1 MKISLF
7 TIWHVKNYGAEMQTY
22 STVKILEEL
31 GHDVE
36 VVSFYLSDIQN
47 KTIKSKV
54 IQLISRMTKETYKFE
69 RFWKNR
75 IPSSKRYKTL
85 KSILDNPPESDAYIV
100 GSDQVWNPEITKDA
114 LALFLLEF
122 GNCNIRRISYAS
134 SFGRMNWNND
144 NDFCQRIVQSLSTFH
159 SVSVRESSSVK
170 MLNSISDI
178 QAENV
183 LDPTLLFEGYPE
195 LTGKNTLENETL
207 VYYPLIDNPKMEK
220 LCFLIAKQRGL
231 NYININNKK
240 YLYRKIVWNR
250 PSTEEWIRS
259 IAKSSFVI
267 TPSFHGLAFSLIYK
281 KQFIIVAEDLKK
293 TVRITDLLEQLGLS
307 DRFFTNVDDVLK
319 SNVLNTPIDY
329 TIVSNKLEKLRKKS
343 IDFLRSSL
351 S

>member
-1 MKISLF
+1 MKISLV

-22 STVKILEEL
+22 STVRILEEL

-36 VVSFYLSDIQN
+36 VISFYLSDLQA
-47 KTIKSKV
+47 KTIKHKA
-54 IQLISRMTKETYKFE
+54 IQLISKLTKETYKFR

-85 KSILDNPPESDAYIV
+85 KSILDNPPESDVYIV

-114 LALFLLEF
+114 LALFLLEL
-122 GNCNIRRISYAS
+122 GNRNIRRIAYAS
-134 SFGRMNWNND
+134 SFGRINWSND
-144 NDFCQRIVQSLSTFH
+144 NDFCQRIVQTLSTFH
-159 SVSVRESSSVK
+159 SVSVRESSSVE
-170 MLNSISDI
+170 MLNKKCGI
-178 QAENV
+178 QSENV
-183 LDPTLLFEGYPE
+183 LDPTLLFAGYPE
-195 LTGKNTLENETL
+195 LIGKNTKENGTL
-207 VYYPLIDNPKMEK
+207 AYYPLIDNPKMEK
-220 LCFLIAKQRGL
+220 LCYLIAKQRGL
-231 NYININNKK
+231 KCININNKK

-281 KQFIIVAEDLKK
+281 KQFIIVAEDFKR
-293 TVRITDLLEQLGLS
+293 TTRITDLLEQLGLR

-329 TIVSNKLEKLRKKS
+329 TIVSNKLEKLRNKS